1 LDRELELILSF
12 SLTSPS
18 MNFSKIVIGTS
29 VLVLALVAGFASRE
43 TQTVLRLR
51 ALVPLNK
58 ITSIEAGLTKA
69 ENESCDLQEKLEK
82 NHTETARFLE
92 RIEEVEAR
100 LTAIADSSKGSS
112 ALLESKLNEAMKM
125 LDIAER
131 EKALLSH
138 SFEASGKPAAVDTG
152 KKKPPLGGGEPGIH
166 GTVLA
171 VNRAYNFVVL
181 NLGGW
186 RGVEANS
193 EMLVFRD
200 RTLIGKIR
208 ISSVEPA
215 TAIGDIISSSLARGV
230 EVQIGDTVIYAGTN

>member
-1 LDRELELILSF
+1 MNSSKTLIAT
-12 SLTSPS
+12 SLL
-18 MNFSKIVIGTS
+18 
-29 VLVLALVAGFASRE
+29 VLVLVAGFASRE
-43 TQTVLRLR
+43 TQTVLPFRPP
-51 ALVPLNK
+51 VPLEK
-58 ITSIEAGLTKA
+58 IANIEAGLIKA
-69 ENESCDLQEKLEK
+69 ENESCDLQEKLEE
-82 NHTETARFLE
+82 NDAEIARFLD
-92 RIEEVEAR
+92 RIEAVEAR
-100 LTAIADSSKGSS
+100 LTAIADSTKGST

-125 LDIAER
+125 LEIAER

-138 SFEASGKPAAVDTG
+138 SFEASRKPAAVDAG
-152 KKKPPLGGGEPGIH
+152 KKKNQLGGGEPGIH

-181 NLGGW
+181 NLGGR
-186 RGVEANS
+186 RGVEVNS

-200 RTLIGKIR
+200 GTLIGKIR

>member
-1 LDRELELILSF
+1 MNSSKTLIS
-12 SLTSPS
+12 
-18 MNFSKIVIGTS
+18 TS

-43 TQTVLRLR
+43 AQTVLRLR
-51 ALVPLNK
+51 ALVPSDK

-69 ENESCDLQEKLEK
+69 ENESCDLQKKLER
-82 NHTETARFLE
+82 NHTEIARFLE

-100 LTAIADSSKGSS
+100 LTAIADSTKGST
-112 ALLESKLNEAMKM
+112 AVLESKLNEAMKM

-138 SFEASGKPAAVDTG
+138 SFEASRKPTAVDAG
-152 KKKPPLGGGEPGIH
+152 KKKTLPGGGEPGIH

-181 NLGGW
+181 NLGGQH
-186 RGVEANS
+186 GVEANS

-200 RTLIGKIR
+200 RSLIGRIR

-215 TAIGDIISSSLARGV
+215 TAIGDIISNSLARGV
-230 EVQIGDTVIYAGTN
+230 EVQVGDIVIYAGTN

>member
-1 LDRELELILSF
+1 
-12 SLTSPS
+12 
-18 MNFSKIVIGTS
+18 MNSSKTLIGTS
-29 VLVLALVAGFASRE
+29 VLVLALAAGFASRE

-51 ALVPLNK
+51 ALVPLEK
-58 ITSIEAGLTKA
+58 ITNIEAGLTKA
-69 ENESCDLQEKLEK
+69 ENESCDLQEKLEA
-82 NHTETARFLE
+82 NHTEIARFLE

-100 LTAIADSSKGSS
+100 LTAIADSRKGST
-112 ALLESKLNEAMKM
+112 AFLESKLNEAMKM

-138 SFEASGKPAAVDTG
+138 SFEAARKPAAVDAG
-152 KKKPPLGGGEPGIH
+152 KKKTPLGGGEPGIH

-181 NLGGW
+181 NLGGL

-200 RTLIGKIR
+200 ETLIGKIR

-230 EVQIGDTVIYAGTN
+230 EVQVGDIVIYAGTN